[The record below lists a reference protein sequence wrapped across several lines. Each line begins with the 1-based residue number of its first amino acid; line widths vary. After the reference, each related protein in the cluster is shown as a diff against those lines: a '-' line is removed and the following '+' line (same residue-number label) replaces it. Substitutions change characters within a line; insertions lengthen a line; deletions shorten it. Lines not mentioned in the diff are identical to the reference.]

1 MYYIDVKLVAIF
13 RGGRKKVKAVASIL
27 VFLVR
32 RRAAEDT
39 GRSGNVKTKAAS
51 GEGMPVSC
59 WANPSSK
66 KEENVESKGEREGGD
81 EKMAKEGP
89 RVFLWEAEME
99 KDRLRKERKKS
110 SSHSPV
116 SF

>member
-1 MYYIDVKLVAIF
+1 M
-13 RGGRKKVKAVASIL
+13 
-27 VFLVR
+27 
-32 RRAAEDT
+32 
-39 GRSGNVKTKAAS
+39 
-51 GEGMPVSC
+51 
-59 WANPSSK
+59 
-66 KEENVESKGEREGGD
+66 ESEGEREGGD

-99 KDRLRKERKKS
+99 KDLLRKERKKS